1 MSSRCLNDDSLGPG
15 VRGCRG
21 DFDFTLRFERI
32 FLAILPAAVFAAL
45 SLPRIAYLAR
55 KPRIVDAK
63 TVQTIKLA
71 IITVFATLQFALL
84 ILQTTSSGSRIDG
97 FAVTASSL
105 SFLAA
110 LFMIGLSYA
119 EHSRAPRP
127 SILLTGYIFFQVLF
141 DIAQTRTSWLMA
153 RSFPTQLFAK
163 LFTASLV
170 VKVVI
175 FLVEAQK
182 KTRWI
187 RWTADEHSPE
197 ETSGLFSLGVY
208 FWLNRLF
215 LHGYRNV
222 LTIGDLYAL
231 DQGMIAETMQITL
244 DQELAKGTYRGKKH
258 GLARTLA
265 KALAVPLLLPVAPRI
280 ALIGF
285 NFSQPFFIQSVLV
298 YLQDTNA
305 PKNVG
310 YGLIGAAAMI
320 YTGIAVANA
329 LYYYFQQ
336 RALYMSRGCL
346 SAVIY
351 KKTTEAALAE
361 VGDAAAVTLMS
372 TDTERIIRGFYSLH
386 EFWANLIEIAL
397 GCWLLENQLGPS
409 FIAPIIVIVVC
420 TGVTAV
426 AARYSGKRQ
435 SRWMSQIQK
444 RVGLTANVISNMKYL
459 RISGITAPVS
469 EFVQQMRVDE
479 MHIGN
484 QFRWILI
491 VTALAALAPTMI
503 SPAIT
508 FAFASS
514 RLDTTTIFT
523 AFSFL
528 VLLNNPLV
536 MLFQSVPTIIAG
548 FTCLNRI
555 QKFLEA
561 DSRLDFRQSTHNT
574 ALNGN
579 ASEDSSFRDSLEGI
593 PLGQLNKSVRESY
606 ESGSSSPAITIAD
619 GSFGWT
625 SEKMVLRNLTA
636 TVPASQLTLV
646 VGPVASGKSTLCK
659 VLLGE
664 VPFSSGLVLMPSRS
678 AAIGYCEQNPFLSN
692 GSIKD
697 NIVGYSP
704 FNQARYEEIIEACML
719 QTDLLLLPYGDDTK
733 IGSNGIMLSGGQK
746 QRVSL
751 ARALY
756 LNSNLLI
763 FDDILSGLDNDTAA
777 EVFRRVFGIDGII
790 RRRKATAVLCTHAIK
805 YLPLA
810 DHIIALGSDGTLVEE
825 GNFADLMR
833 DKKYV
838 ASLGVTALDSGSD
851 SDSEVGAE
859 LEDKTAQPPKPKRA
873 PAIAA
878 DLLEKSRQTGDIK
891 VYVHYFRSLGLTSV
905 ILFFVGCILHSV
917 WYNFPTIWMKYWTED
932 TLNKSSTY
940 YVGIYALF
948 RVLQLLSLLVA
959 GVASIIYMTT
969 SSGTTLHHQ
978 ALRTVINAPL
988 TFFTTTDSG
997 VVTNLFSQDMTLID
1011 NELPMALFNAVFDF
1025 FDAIGMAAVI
1035 AVASPY
1041 MAISYPLLI
1050 GACWIIQKF
1059 YLRTSRQLRLLDLES
1074 KSPLYTHFL
1083 DTIKGVATIRAF
1095 GWVGKDIAH
1104 NQHLLDTS
1112 QRPAYLLAMIQQWL
1126 VVTMQLLVACMA
1138 VILVALATQ
1147 LRANS
1152 GFTGAS
1158 LVTLMSWGETIAM
1171 VIRFYTQ
1178 LETSIGAVSR
1188 IKTFSEKVKPEHLE
1202 GEDIVPPEQWPEK
1215 GSIEIKGVSA
1225 SYRNE
1230 QQASEDGES
1239 TPPSLALKDVTF
1251 SIQPG
1256 QKVALCG
1263 RTGSGKSSLIL
1274 LLLRLLD
1281 PVSSSSRNMEMDGI
1295 PFHRIDRAALR
1306 RRIIAVPQD
1315 AVFLPDGTSIKLN
1328 LDPFNAA
1335 SDAECLSVL
1344 RTVQLAGFV
1353 EERGGLDEG
1362 LSADS
1367 LSAGQKQLFSLGR
1380 AILRRRIKD
1389 AKFKRRGGGILLLD
1403 EVSSSVDHATDR
1415 LMQEIIKEEFGTYTI
1430 VMVSHR
1436 LDMVMDFFDAVIVM
1450 DKGRVVETG
1459 SPRDLVGTAGSRF
1472 GELWA
1477 IENQGRSREA

>member
-1 MSSRCLNDDSLGPG
+1 MSSQCLNDDSLGPG
-15 VRGCRG
+15 VQGCRG

-32 FLAILPAAVFAAL
+32 FLAIIPAAVFVAL
-45 SLPRIAYLAR
+45 SLPRIVYLSR
-55 KPRIVDAK
+55 RSRIVGAK
-63 TVQTIKLA
+63 TVQSIKLA
-71 IITVFATLQFALL
+71 IVTVFATLQFALL
-84 ILQTTSSGSRIDG
+84 ILQTTTNGSRVDG
-97 FAVTASSL
+97 FAASASAL
-105 SFLAA
+105 SFVASI
-110 LFMIGLSYA
+110 FMIGLSYF
-119 EHSRAPRP
+119 EHSKAPRP
-127 SILLTGYIFFQVLF
+127 SILLTAYVFLQILF
-141 DIAQTRTSWLMA
+141 DVAQTRTSWLMA
-153 RSFPTQLFAK
+153 RTLSTQLFAR

-175 FLVEAQK
+175 LFVEAQR

-208 FWLNRLF
+208 WWLNRLF

-222 LTIGDLYAL
+222 LSVRDLYAL

-244 DQELAKGTYRGKKH
+244 DQELQKGTYWGKKH
-258 GLARTLA
+258 GLAKALA
-265 KALAVPLLLPVAPRI
+265 KALAVPLLMPVAPRI

-285 NFSQPFFIQSVLV
+285 SFSQPFFIQTLLE
-298 YLQDTNA
+298 YLQDPDA

-310 YGLIGAAAMI
+310 YGLIGAAAMM
-320 YTGIAVANA
+320 YAGIAISTA

-351 KKTTEAALAE
+351 KKTTEADITAA
-361 VGDAAAVTLMS
+361 GDAAAVTLMS
-372 TDTERIIRGFYSLH
+372 TDTERIIRGFYGLH
-386 EFWANLIEIAL
+386 EFWANLIEVAL
-397 GCWLLENQLGPS
+397 GCWLLERQLGVS
-409 FIAPIIVIVVC
+409 FIAPIIVILVC
-420 TGVTAV
+420 TGVTVVCAK
-426 AARYSGKRQ
+426 YTGERQ
-435 SRWMSQIQK
+435 SRWMAQIQK

-459 RISGITAPVS
+459 RISGITAPVA
-469 EFVQQMRVDE
+469 EFVQDMRVE
-479 MHIGN
+479 ELRIGN
-484 QFRWILI
+484 QFRWLII
-491 VTALAALAPTMI
+491 VTALAALAPNMI
-503 SPAIT
+503 SPAVT
-508 FAFASS
+508 FAFAAS

-523 AFSFL
+523 SFSFL
-528 VLLNNPLV
+528 VLLNAPLGQ
-536 MLFQSVPTIIAG
+536 LFQMVPSVIAG
-548 FTCLNRI
+548 FTCLGRI
-555 QKFLEA
+555 QEFLEA
-561 DSRLDFRQSTHNT
+561 DSRVDFRVSSRRPESSDRT
-574 ALNGN
+574 
-579 ASEDSSFRDSLEGI
+579 SEESMYRDNLEGI
-593 PLGQLNKSVRESY
+593 PLTPLDNNKRQ
-606 ESGSSSPAITIAD
+606 SSDSKRPNPSIYIVD

-625 SEKMVLRNLTA
+625 SDKMVLHNITA
-636 TVPASQLTLV
+636 TIPASQLTII

-664 VPFSSGLVLMPSRS
+664 VPVNSGLVAIPSRN
-678 AAIGYCEQNPFLSN
+678 AAIGYCEQTPFLSN
-692 GSIKD
+692 GSIRD
-697 NIVGYSP
+697 NIVGYST
-704 FNQARYEEIIEACML
+704 FNQARYDEIVEACML

-756 LNSNLLI
+756 LNCDLMI
-763 FDDILSGLDNDTAA
+763 FDDILSGLDNDTAG
-777 EVFRRVFGIDGII
+777 EVFRRVFGLEGII

-825 GNFADLMR
+825 GTFADLMK

-838 ASLGVTALDSGSD
+838 ASLGVKATD
-851 SDSEVGAE
+851 SDAKSQSADST
-859 LEDKTAQPPKPKRA
+859 DKDKPASPGSKPKRP

-878 DLLEKSRQTGDIK
+878 ELLDKSRQTGDLK
-891 VYVHYFRSLGLTSV
+891 VYVHYFNSLSRTAVAVFL
-905 ILFFVGCILHSV
+905 VGCVSYST
-917 WYNFPTIWMKYWTED
+917 WNSFPTIWMKYWTED
-932 TLNKSSTY
+932 TLHKSSAY
-940 YVGIYALF
+940 YAGLF
-948 RVLQLLSLLVA
+948 GFFKALQLLSLLA
-959 GVASIIYMTT
+959 GGVALIIWMTT
-969 SSGTTLHHQ
+969 SSGRVLHQQ
-978 ALRTVINAPL
+978 ALQTVIHAPL
-988 TFFTTTDSG
+988 SFFTTTDSG

-1011 NELPMALFNAVFDF
+1011 NELPMSLLNAVIALFDSIAM
-1025 FDAIGMAAVI
+1025 GAVI

-1041 MAISYPLLI
+1041 MAISYPFMIAL
-1050 GACWIIQKF
+1050 CWIIQKF

-1095 GWVGKDIAH
+1095 GWTGKDISH

-1126 VVTMQLLVACMA
+1126 VVTMQLMVACVA
-1138 VILVALATQ
+1138 VVLVALATQ

-1171 VIRFYTQ
+1171 LIRFYTQ
-1178 LETSIGAVSR
+1178 LETSIGAVAR
-1188 IKTFSEKVKPEHLE
+1188 IKTFSEKVKPESLE
-1202 GEDIVPPEQWPEK
+1202 GEDIEPSEEWPEN
-1215 GSIEIKGVSA
+1215 GAVELKGVSA
-1225 SYRNE
+1225 SYGNE
-1230 QQASEDGES
+1230 QEKSPDGES
-1239 TPPSLALKDVTF
+1239 TPPSLALKDLTF
-1251 SIQPG
+1251 SIQPR

-1281 PVSSSSRNMEMDGI
+1281 PLSTCSQNMSIDDV
-1295 PFHRIDRAALR
+1295 PFHRIDRSTLR

-1315 AVFLPDGTSIKLN
+1315 AVFLPDGTTVKSN

-1344 RTVQLAGFV
+1344 RAVQLSAFV
-1353 EERGGLDEG
+1353 EERGGLHEG
-1362 LSADS
+1362 MTADS

-1380 AILRRRIKD
+1380 AILRRRVKD
-1389 AKFKRRGGGILLLD
+1389 ARFKKRCGGVLLLD

-1415 LMQEIIKEEFGTYTI
+1415 LMQEIIKEEFGYYTI

-1436 LDMVMDFFDAVIVM
+1436 LDMVMDFFDAVVVM

-1459 SPRDLVGTAGSRF
+1459 SPRKLVETEGSRF

-1477 IENQGRSREA
+1477 IENQGRSRED